1 MPSLQNRRDALIF
14 HYCSNALE
22 RVSIRNVKWGITD
35 FDCNLNVVPR
45 SALIKFVPNAPMS
58 LRWFR
63 SDLTHAN
70 MNVLRLERPGIELF
84 N

>member
-1 MPSLQNRRDALIF
+1 
-14 HYCSNALE
+14 
-22 RVSIRNVKWGITD
+22 
-35 FDCNLNVVPR
+35 
-45 SALIKFVPNAPMS
+45 LIKFVPNAPMS